1 MLTKRS
7 SNKKQKLMDDFKFK
21 NPQSKKEPII
31 VQVLKMNP
39 LGLKPG
45 KVLRSEGLNRNDT
58 YELVF
63 KKGPHK
69 HLHKNYL
76 KEI

>member
-7 SNKKQKLMDDFKFK
+7 RRKKQKLLDDFKFK
-21 NPQSKKEPII
+21 YPQSKKEPII
-31 VQVLKMNP
+31 VQVTKMNP

-45 KVLRSEGLNRNDT
+45 KVLRTEGLGRNET
-58 YELVF
+58 YELIF
-63 KKGPHK
+63 RKGSHK
-69 HLHKNYL
+69 YLHKNYL

>member
-1 MLTKRS
+1 MLTNRS
-7 SNKKQKLMDDFKFK
+7 RNKKRKLLDDYNFK

-31 VQVLKMNP
+31 VQVIKMNP
-39 LGLKPG
+39 LGLKLG
-45 KVLRSEGLNRNDT
+45 KVLRSEGLKKNDS